1 MSKFTDLLALATPGL
16 WFVEPGQKLMAD
28 DTLLPID
35 WIKSGDDL
43 GCIGAAHFV
52 GPGVNE
58 RQRGYANALLF
69 SASREMA
76 LLLEEALTVYD
87 NEFEN
92 DLEISGADLL
102 DWFFNWRLRVK
113 RLVNELC

>member
-1 MSKFTDLLALATPGL
+1 MSRLTDLLALATPGL

-28 DTLLPID
+28 NTLLPIGR
-35 WIKSGDDL
+35 IKSGDNL
-43 GCIGAAHFV
+43 SCIGNAHPI
-52 GPGVNE
+52 GPSE
-58 RQRGYANALLF
+58 ADQQCSYANALLF

-76 LLLEEALTVYD
+76 LLLEEALTVHD

-92 DLEISGADLL
+92 DLEISGTDFL

-113 RLVNELC
+113 RLANELC